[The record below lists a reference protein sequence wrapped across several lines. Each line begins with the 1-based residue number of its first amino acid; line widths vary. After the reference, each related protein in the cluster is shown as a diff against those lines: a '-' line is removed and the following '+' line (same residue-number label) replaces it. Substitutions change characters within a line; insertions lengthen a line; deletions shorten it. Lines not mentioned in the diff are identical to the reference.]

1 MSSCPRYGHEEKSCE
16 RTAISALESTTCR
29 DLSSRGPLKTCVS
42 GSIPHW
48 MKIWIAFVILIGSA
62 MFIQGYNPYQSR
74 GLDLALLDEEG
85 KDPGRGRRWILST
98 CIYGLAK
105 LVSAAT
111 EQNKILKNIRV
122 RGSQTLGKLQDCTDT
137 AGQAWVASLF
147 GTLDIIRLLEDPP
160 PQLYLV
166 ACLCFAFGIAAL
178 QQLYKAD
185 VYLNRVLVLGWMV
198 GCVAA
203 FQAADVLMGLKN
215 YLASC
220 LILALLLSAFFHCA
234 MRLWKGSHT
243 LDNRQ
248 EVEVLPCEKSCFRR
262 ERQGDFVMKASQ
274 R

>member
-1 MSSCPRYGHEEKSCE
+1 
-16 RTAISALESTTCR
+16 
-29 DLSSRGPLKTCVS
+29 
-42 GSIPHW
+42 
-48 MKIWIAFVILIGSA
+48 MKIWIAYVTLIGSA
-62 MFIQGYNPYQSR
+62 IFIQGYDPYQRR

-85 KDPGRGRRWILST
+85 KDPGMGRRSILST
-98 CIYGLAK
+98 CIYRLAR
-105 LVSAAT
+105 LASAAP

-122 RGSQTLGKLQDCTDT
+122 RGPKTSGKLRDCTDT
-137 AGQAWVASLF
+137 AGQSWVASSF
-147 GTLDIIRLLEDPP
+147 DTLDIIRLLEDPP

-178 QQLYKAD
+178 QKLHKAD
-185 VYLNRVLVLGWMV
+185 VNLNRVLALGWMV

-203 FQAADVLMGLKN
+203 LQAADVLMGLKN
-215 YLASC
+215 YLAWC

-262 ERQGDFVMKASQ
+262 ERQDDFVMKASQ